1 MNLNVQL
8 VPLSLIHHTWS
19 SVEKYIEDAL
29 KWGEDDYTIEQAKV
43 YITKGEW
50 MLLVAVDEQSA
61 IHGAAAVNI
70 YNMPNFRVAFIVAMG
85 GKLITS
91 PETYEQLCKLLKSF
105 GATKIRGVSRES
117 AVRLWQ
123 KFGFRERYIL
133 VEADL

>member
-1 MNLNVQL
+1 MSLNVQL
-8 VPLSLIHHTWS
+8 VPLSLIHQTWPL
-19 SVEKYIEDAL
+19 VEKYIEEAL

-50 MLLVAVDEQSA
+50 MLLVAVDEQNS
-61 IHGAAAVNI
+61 IHGAAAINV
-70 YNMPNFRVAFIVAMG
+70 YNMPNFRVAFVVAMG
-85 GKLITS
+85 GKLIAS
-91 PETYEQLCKLLKSF
+91 PEMYEQFCRLLKSF

-117 AVRLWQ
+117 AARLWQ